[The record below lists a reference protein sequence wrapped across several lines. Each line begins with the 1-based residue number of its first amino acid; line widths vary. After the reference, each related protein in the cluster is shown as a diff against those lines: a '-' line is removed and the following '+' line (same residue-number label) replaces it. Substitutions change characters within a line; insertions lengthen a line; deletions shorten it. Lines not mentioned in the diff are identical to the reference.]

1 MRSSLQFVETQK
13 TKRNDYR
20 PVPGTVPKKIYNPS
34 VPPNESRGIRPRL
47 QLVFDLTRFLPQ
59 ISLCNLRKLDCYANR
74 FPPPDQ
80 VRGHAALE
88 NAKPPFAALLE
99 DEILNR

>member
-59 ISLCNLRKLDCYANR
+59 ISLCNLRKLDCYATPGSSPR
-74 FPPPDQ
+74 
-80 VRGHAALE
+80 ASLE
-88 NAKPPFAALLE
+88 NAKSPFAVPLE
-99 DEILNR
+99 DEILSR